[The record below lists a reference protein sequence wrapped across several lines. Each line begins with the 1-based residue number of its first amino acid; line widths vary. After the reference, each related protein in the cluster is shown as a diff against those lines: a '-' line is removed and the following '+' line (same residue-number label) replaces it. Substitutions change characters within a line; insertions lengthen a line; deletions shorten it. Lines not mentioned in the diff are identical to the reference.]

1 MKISKNILNLML
13 VFGII
18 YYVSACSKTQTSEE
32 QTETIVP
39 VNVVTAER
47 GTIEEKINFLGN
59 IKGFREIKIYSLI
72 PNKIIKINVDVGDWV
87 NKGAILAV
95 VESDKIEEAV
105 KQANAGLEAAKAQC
119 KNIETEWNRIKKLY
133 DDNAVSKSQY
143 DAITTQRDAARA
155 NVKQLEAAVAT
166 AKKQLEDTNIKAPIN
181 GIISSRLLD
190 VGDQASP
197 QIPVFTIVE
206 MDNVKITIE
215 VIESQFNKIQIGQK
229 AYINVDTYPD
239 TVFIGKISKISP
251 TLNIMTK
258 TATAEIIIPNPG
270 HKLRPG
276 MFARVDVITD
286 IHKDALIIPKY
297 SIIERTSLEY
307 IGGDISST
315 KTIVNK
321 FVFVV
326 ESGIAREV
334 PIETGIENG
343 KIVEILQ
350 GLKDGDLIVS
360 LGQHNLSDSVKV
372 EIIEK
377 GKSI

>member
-1 MKISKNILNLML
+1 MKLSKNILNLFL
-13 VFGII
+13 VCGII
-18 YYVSACSKTQTSEE
+18 YYVNSCSKTQTDE
-32 QTETIVP
+32 QMTENIVP

-72 PNKIIKINVDVGDWV
+72 PNKILKINVDVGDWV
-87 NKGAILAV
+87 NKGAVLAV

-105 KQANAGLEAAKAQC
+105 KQANAGLEAARAQLR
-119 KNIETEWNRIKKLY
+119 NIETEWNRIKKLY

-143 DAITTQRDAARA
+143 DGIMTQRDAARA
-155 NVKQLEAAVAT
+155 NVKQLEAAVST
-166 AKKQLEDTNIKAPIN
+166 AKKQLEDTQIKAPIT
-181 GIISSRLLD
+181 GIVSSRLLD
-190 VGDQASP
+190 VGDQAAP
-197 QIPVFTIVE
+197 QIPVFTVVE
-206 MDNVKITIE
+206 MDDVKITID
-215 VIESQFNKIQIGQK
+215 VIESQFNKVKIGQK

-239 TVFIGKISKISP
+239 TVFVGEISKISP
-251 TLNIMTK
+251 TLNLMTK
-258 TATAEIIIPNPG
+258 TSPAEIIISNPE

-286 IHKDALIIPKY
+286 VHKNALIIPRY

-321 FVFVV
+321 YVFVV

-334 PIETGIENG
+334 KIETGIENG
-343 KIVEILQ
+343 RIVEVLQ
-350 GLKDGDLIVS
+350 GLNDRDLIVS
-360 LGQHNLSDSVKV
+360 MGQHNLSDSTKV

-377 GKSI
+377 GKAI